1 MSRLYRQGD
10 RWFLEREGLWT
21 APTRDAVAA
30 LMAGK
35 LTPAQFAKKRH
46 KAAKRPSMR
55 AFDPP
60 VLDQEIWASGV
71 TYKRSATAWV
81 SDSQTSASI
90 YDRVYGA
97 KRLQTFFK
105 AAPGRA
111 VGHGGAIGIRGDA
124 TQTHPEA
131 ELAVMADPKGRIVGY
146 TLGDDVSA
154 RDIEAAN
161 PLYQP
166 QSKVFTGSAALGPA
180 LVLGEQGVDPL
191 RWTVTLAMERRG
203 ATYFSGTCG
212 FGQLGRS
219 LSEILA
225 AHYAYH
231 DLPGGI
237 VVMTGTGIVV
247 PEDKMLAPGDVV
259 RISCAAIGELVS
271 TAKRL

>member
-1 MSRLYRQGD
+1 MARLYRKG
-10 RWFLEREGLWT
+10 RKWFLERDGVWT
-21 APTRDAVAA
+21 APSESAVHA
-30 LMAGK
+30 LMYGR
-35 LTPAQFAKKRH
+35 LSPAAFVKARH
-46 KAAKRPSMR
+46 KPARRPTTKS
-55 AFDPP
+55 FDPP

-71 TYKRSATAWV
+71 TYKRSAAAWV
-81 SDSQTSASI
+81 GDSQTSASI

-111 VGHGGAIGIRGDA
+111 VGHGGQIGIRADA
-124 TQTHPEA
+124 TQSHPEA
-131 ELAVMADPKGRIVGY
+131 ELAVVADPRGRIIGY

-166 QSKVFTGSAALGPA
+166 QSKVFTGSAALGPC
-180 LVLGEQGVDPL
+180 LVLATKGVDPL
-191 RWTVTLAMERRG
+191 SWMVHLSMERSG
-203 ATYFSGTCG
+203 KAYFAASCS

-219 LSEILA
+219 LDEILKT
-225 AHYAYH
+225 HYAYH

-247 PEDKMLAPGDVV
+247 PEDKMLQPGDVV
-259 RISCAAIGELVS
+259 RIACDAIGELV
-271 TAKRL
+271 TKAKLL